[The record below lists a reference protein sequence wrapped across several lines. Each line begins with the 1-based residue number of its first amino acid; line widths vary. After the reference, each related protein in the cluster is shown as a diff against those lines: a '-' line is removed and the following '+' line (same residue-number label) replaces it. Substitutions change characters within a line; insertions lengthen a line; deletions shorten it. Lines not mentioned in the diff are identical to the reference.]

1 MFGFWKSTKGP
12 LADPRSAQRWLATL
26 PPSDTVGLHAEI
38 TQELEQLVEVES
50 PRTPA
55 QLQALFRVDAHSV
68 EHRRKL
74 VAQYL
79 QHATRSSR
87 IENQLWTALF
97 GLSQTFLSAYQAFAR
112 DIEQHP
118 NSRWRALQP
127 ELICRELQHLALIAR
142 ARMFRHEY
150 WIPARWTE
158 LHGLMTQASSLRIE
172 RKPLTLTGESE
183 TTTIEHQYLRAL
195 VLLRMDP
202 GSLTARQ
209 ADYVWNELD
218 DWCAPLRLTLE
229 PSAPNPFY
237 VDLAGREGL
246 RRRKPGPLESRVLFL
261 DTRPL
266 HAVLVQHAVVLEQ
279 KIREQPLSGRTPLRS
294 EQLALFTKLAARVDP
309 EYRPVPRR
317 GDRVEASGTADAIVG
332 LQKITSFFRA
342 ESSSGTGPGA
352 GSGNADTSYNSTLD
366 LAVFGRIRD
375 EPTRQ
380 REMMRRRIGAH
391 AVPGGPW
398 ELQDGS
404 PNGFRLI
411 APIQVANAVTLGTL
425 VALHPHGT
433 PQWALCI
440 VRRITRTATDRAD
453 IGVELVADAVA
464 TVTLTEQQKRGVD
477 PYSVDGE
484 PTTVNGRSF
493 SALLLSR
500 HARQGD
506 SGVQSLVVPAIEYQP
521 RRFLIRTADAE
532 HSIRFGRLIERHPDW
547 VWTAIE
553 PLDASSRVPGSR
565 AAIDPASTG
574 GGQSISR
581 SNHHAV

>member
-26 PPSDTVGLHAEI
+26 PPADAVAQHTEL
-38 TQELEQLVEVES
+38 TRELEQVVESDS

-55 QLQALFRVDAHSV
+55 QLQALFRVDAHSLD
-68 EHRRKL
+68 HRRTV

-79 QHATRSSR
+79 EHATRSSR

-97 GLSQTFLSAYQAFAR
+97 SLSQTFLTAYQAFAR
-112 DIEQHP
+112 DIERHP
-118 NSRWRALQP
+118 NSRWHGLQP
-127 ELICRELQHLALIAR
+127 ELICRQLQHLALVAR
-142 ARMFRHEY
+142 ARMFRHEH

-172 RKPLTLTGESE
+172 RRPITLTGESE
-183 TTTIEHQYLRAL
+183 STTIEHQYLRAL

-209 ADYVWNELD
+209 AEYVWNELD
-218 DWCAPLRLTLE
+218 EWCAPLRLTLE

-266 HAVLVQHAVVLEQ
+266 HAELVQHALVLEQ
-279 KIREQPLSGRTPLRS
+279 KIREQPLSGRTPQRS

-309 EYRPVPRR
+309 EYHPLARR
-317 GDRVEASGTADAIVG
+317 GDRMLANGLVDAIVG
-332 LQKITSFFRA
+332 LQKIAAFFKG
-342 ESSSGTGPGA
+342 ESPSAA
-352 GSGNADTSYNSTLD
+352 GGGDGSYTNTLD

-404 PNGFRLI
+404 ANGFKLV

-433 PQWALCI
+433 QHWSLCV
-440 VRRITRTATDRAD
+440 VRRINRTAADRAD
-453 IGVELVADAVA
+453 IGVELIADGVA
-464 TVTLTEQQKRGVD
+464 TVSMTEQQKRGSD

-484 PTTVNGRSF
+484 GTTINGRNF
-493 SALLLSR
+493 PALLLSL
-500 HARQGD
+500 HARRGD
-506 SGVQSLVVPAIEYQP
+506 SDVRSLIVPAIEYQA
-521 RRFLIRTADAE
+521 RRFLLRAAGAEYPIRY
-532 HSIRFGRLIERHPDW
+532 GRLLEQHPDW

-553 PLDASSRVPGSR
+553 RLDAGPRAAANHAAGDAAPTGSSRGKAPRDGHRTV
-565 AAIDPASTG
+565 
-574 GGQSISR
+574 
-581 SNHHAV
+581 

>member
-12 LADPRSAQRWLATL
+12 LADPRSAERWLATL
-26 PPSDTVGLHAEI
+26 PPTDAVAQHIELTR
-38 TQELEQLVEVES
+38 ELEQVVESES

-55 QLQALFRVDAHSV
+55 QLQALFRVDAHSD
-68 EHRRKL
+68 EHRRTL
-74 VAQYL
+74 VRQYL
-79 QHATRSSR
+79 EHAARSSR
-87 IENQLWTALF
+87 IENQLWTSLF
-97 GLSQTFLSAYQAFAR
+97 ALSQTFLTAYQAFAR
-112 DIEQHP
+112 DIEQRP
-118 NSRWRALQP
+118 RPRWAALQP
-127 ELICRELQHLALIAR
+127 ELICRQLQHLALIAR
-142 ARMFRHEY
+142 ARMFRHEH
-150 WIPARWTE
+150 WIPARWSE

-172 RKPLTLTGESE
+172 RQPITLIGESE

-202 GSLTARQ
+202 GSFTARQ
-209 ADYVWNELD
+209 AEYVWNELD
-218 DWCAPLRLTLE
+218 DWCAALRLTLE

-246 RRRKPGPLESRVLFL
+246 RRRKPGALESRVLFL

-279 KIREQPLSGRTPLRS
+279 KIREQPLSGRTPQRS

-309 EYRPVPRR
+309 EYRPLARR
-317 GDRVEASGTADAIVG
+317 GERVQASGHADAIVG
-332 LQKITSFFRA
+332 LQKIAAFFR
-342 ESSSGTGPGA
+342 EGPSSLPPG
-352 GSGNADTSYNSTLD
+352 NDNSYASTLD

-391 AVPGGPW
+391 AAPGGPW

-433 PQWALCI
+433 QRWSLCV
-440 VRRITRTATDRAD
+440 VRRITRTAADRAD
-453 IGVELVADAVA
+453 IGVELVADAVT
-464 TVTLTEQQKRGVD
+464 TVSLTEQQKRGGD

-484 PTTVNGRSF
+484 GTTVNGRSF
-493 SALLLSR
+493 SALLLAL

-521 RRFLIRTADAE
+521 RRFLLRAIDA
-532 HSIRFGRLIERHPDW
+532 SYPIRFGRMIEQHPDW
-547 VWTAIE
+547 VWTAFE
-553 PLDASSRVPGSR
+553 RLDASPRTAALR
-565 AAIDPASTG
+565 AAGDPTTTG
-574 GGQSISR
+574 GGRVARQDDDKR
-581 SNHHAV
+581 AV

>member
-12 LADPRSAQRWLATL
+12 LADPRSAERWLATL
-26 PPSDTVGLHAEI
+26 PPTDAVAQHAEV
-38 TQELEQLVEVES
+38 TRELEQVVES
-50 PRTPA
+50 ESRRTPA

-68 EHRRKL
+68 EHRQTL
-74 VAQYL
+74 VKQYL
-79 QHATRSSR
+79 EHATRSSR
-87 IENQLWTALF
+87 IENQLWTTLF
-97 GLSQTFLSAYQAFAR
+97 SLSQTFLTAYEAFAR
-112 DIEQHP
+112 DIAHHP
-118 NSRWRALQP
+118 NPRWLALQP
-127 ELICRELQHLALIAR
+127 ELICRQLQHLALVAR
-142 ARMFRHEY
+142 ARMFRHEH

-172 RKPLTLTGESE
+172 RQPITLTGESE

-195 VLLRMDP
+195 VLLLIDP

-209 ADYVWNELD
+209 AEYVWTELD

-266 HAVLVQHAVVLEQ
+266 HAVLVQHALVLEQ
-279 KIREQPLSGRTPLRS
+279 KIREQPLSGRTPQRS

-309 EYRPVPRR
+309 EYRPIARR
-317 GDRVEASGTADAIVG
+317 GDRVQASGLADAIVG
-332 LQKITSFFRA
+332 LQKIASFFRDDRSPA
-342 ESSSGTGPGA
+342 SLDSEPTR
-352 GSGNADTSYNSTLD
+352 GSYASTLD

-375 EPTRQ
+375 EPTRR

-404 PNGFRLI
+404 ANGFRLI

-433 PQWALCI
+433 GRWSLCV
-440 VRRITRTATDRAD
+440 VRRITRTASDRAD
-453 IGVELVADAVA
+453 IGVELVADAVL
-464 TVTLTEQQKRGVD
+464 TVSLTEQHKRGGD
-477 PYSVDGE
+477 PYSVEGE
-484 PTTVNGRSF
+484 GTTINGRSF
-493 SALLLSR
+493 SGLLLSL

-506 SGVQSLVVPAIEYQP
+506 SDVQSLVVPAIEYQP
-521 RRFLIRTADAE
+521 RRFLLRAADTE
-532 HSIRFGRLIERHPDW
+532 QPIRFGRLIERHPEW
-547 VWTAIE
+547 VWTAFDRLE
-553 PLDASSRVPGSR
+553 APPRASTPR
-565 AAIDPASTG
+565 AAGDPAPTDSGLRTLQRDDHG
-574 GGQSISR
+574 
-581 SNHHAV
+581 AV